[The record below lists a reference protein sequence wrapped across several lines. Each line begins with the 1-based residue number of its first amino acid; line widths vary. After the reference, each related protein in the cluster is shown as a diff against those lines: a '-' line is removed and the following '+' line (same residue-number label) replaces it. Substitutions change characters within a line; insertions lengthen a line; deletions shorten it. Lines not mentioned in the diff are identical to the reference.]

1 MINKVSAMI
10 GNGKLYFKWGGDEMK
25 KKGEI
30 FSENGKNINKNSFR
44 LRQCAQARKT
54 HRKIILLIFRFSQF
68 CH

>member
-1 MINKVSAMI
+1 
-10 GNGKLYFKWGGDEMK
+10 MK

-54 HRKIILLIFRFSQF
+54 QKNYFIDFSFLTILPLKVGLLVSEKYIVRND
-68 CH
+68 